1 MTVIR
6 LIWFGDTVSVEM
18 VMARR
23 GFRSLCLFV
32 MLGLLGLGT
41 TGCAQ
46 LLPLVDRLRSMHLSP
61 KASSVPHLYTGSS
74 SKENGQN
81 VSSCI
86 DNARSILS
94 GNGYIDEVSE
104 ETSDDGT
111 TAWIWGSR
119 RQMGITAEFQCAS
132 NGVTVLAMSG
142 LDNDKLYSE
151 YDRIHDLNW

>member
-1 MTVIR
+1 
-6 LIWFGDTVSVEM
+6 M
-18 VMARR
+18 VMACRD
-23 GFRSLCLFV
+23 FRSLCLFG

-46 LLPLVDRLRSMHLSP
+46 LLPLADRLRSIHSSP
-61 KASSVPHLYTGSS
+61 KGSSVPNLYIGSS

-94 GNGYIDEVSE
+94 SNGYVDEVGE

-111 TAWIWGSR
+111 AAWIWGSR
-119 RQMGITAEFQCAS
+119 RQMGIAAKFQCVS
-132 NGVTVLAMSG
+132 NGITVLAMSG
-142 LDNDKLYSE
+142 LDNDKLYPE